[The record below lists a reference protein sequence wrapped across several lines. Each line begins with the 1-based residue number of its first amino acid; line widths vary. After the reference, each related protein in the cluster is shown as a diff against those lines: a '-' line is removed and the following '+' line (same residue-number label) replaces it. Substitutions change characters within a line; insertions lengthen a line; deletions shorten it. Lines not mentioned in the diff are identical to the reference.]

1 MNIESTGV
9 REKVIIALLNKKRG
23 VEGTGMADIAWYAMH
38 TPINTLQFVR
48 RSQFTYTM
56 GYVGKIDLATGMVF
70 DAKELVDTIHMHAKP
85 FPNDQEALLC
95 NL

>member
-1 MNIESTGV
+1 MNIESSGV
-9 REKVIIALLNKKRG
+9 RERMIIFLPNKKRG
-23 VEGTGMADIAWYAMH
+23 GGLGMADIAWYAMH

-70 DAKELVDTIHMHAKP
+70 DAKITG
-85 FPNDQEALLC
+85 
-95 NL
+95 

>member
-9 REKVIIALLNKKRG
+9 REKVIIALLNKKKG

-56 GYVGKIDLATGMVF
+56 RYVGKLDLTTGMVF
-70 DAKELVDTIHMHAKP
+70 DAKITG
-85 FPNDQEALLC
+85 
-95 NL
+95 